1 MRATR
6 ATTGA
11 ARISALPHRNQTYDT
26 AKIIAKM
33 NMTTTKR
40 MMSRP
45 DAPIRPRFVFII
57 ETFLWILQKD
67 YAEKAPPGRVAQS

>member
-1 MRATR
+1 
-6 ATTGA
+6 
-11 ARISALPHRNQTYDT
+11 
-26 AKIIAKM
+26 M